1 MNETNKI
8 PKAKDKILFTPG
20 PLTTSLNV
28 KQAMLNDLG
37 SRDFT
42 FMGLLEDIRSRLL
55 DIGGV
60 QKGDYESIILQG
72 SGTYG
77 LEAVVSSTIPPDGK
91 LLVIINGAYG
101 RRIAEIARIHHI
113 DLVTFEYPENK
124 KPDLNEIEIALQ
136 NDKTITQVAV
146 VHCETTTGMINPIKE
161 IGDLVEHYGKIYFV
175 DAMSSFGAV
184 PFNLAECNIDYLVS
198 SANKC
203 IEGVPGFSIILAK
216 RETLEATEGFSR
228 TLSFN
233 LLAQWRGFETN
244 GQFRFTPPTH
254 TLLAFHQALIELE
267 LEGGVNGRA
276 ARYRRNYETL
286 VEGMRKLGFIEYLHP
301 DDQGYIITSFRYP
314 DHKNFDF
321 NEFSSH
327 LNARD
332 YVIYPGKLSQEDC
345 FRVGSI
351 GRIFPSDVKALLS
364 AIKDTLNEMQIDLQ
378 IPKMEAVS

>member
-8 PKAKDKILFTPG
+8 PGAKDKILFTPG
-20 PLTTSLNV
+20 PLTTSLDV
-28 KQAMLNDLG
+28 KLAMLNDLG

-42 FMGLLEDIRSRLL
+42 FMSLLEDIRSRLL

-101 RRIAEIARIHHI
+101 RRIAEIARVHHI
-113 DLVTFEYPENK
+113 DLVTLEYPENK
-124 KPDLNEIEIALQ
+124 KPDLDEIETTLQ
-136 NDKTITQVAV
+136 NDKDITQVAV
-146 VHCETTTGMINPIKE
+146 IHCETTTGMINPIKQ
-161 IGDLVEHYGKIYFV
+161 IGSLVERYGKIYFV

-203 IEGVPGFSIILAK
+203 IEGVPGFSIVLAK
-216 RETLEATEGFSR
+216 RETLEATEGNSR

-233 LLAQWRGFETN
+233 LLAQWRGFENN

-254 TLLAFHQALIELE
+254 TIIAFHQALVELE
-267 LEGGVNGRA
+267 LEGSVEGRA
-276 ARYRRNYETL
+276 ARYRNNYETL
-286 VEGMRKLGFIEYLHP
+286 ITGMRELGFSEYLDP
-301 DDQGYIITSFRYP
+301 EDQGYIITSFRYP

-321 NEFSSH
+321 NAFYSH
-327 LNARD
+327 LNAMD

-351 GRIFPSDVKALLS
+351 GRIFPSDVKALLA
-364 AIKDTLNEMQIDLQ
+364 AIKETLKVMQIDL
-378 IPKMEAVS
+378 